1 MKKLLFSSLLVT
13 SLVSSLFGADLLA
26 SITNGKISDN
36 SPGVKVL
43 SLEEAK
49 QVKGG
54 YLERFIALSQNEIA
68 VIIGPESLEELYPNL
83 ASVITLNA
91 NTLPQSNFG
100 KAYRNAIA
108 GITTVNDFSSPEAA
122 TNSLAAPFR
131 QFLGYSVTRNI
142 GFNKSGAYT
151 YFTYKVI
158 TYDTN
163 LRTYHNITS
172 SQLLNNNA
180 IIKELAQKY
189 KSTFEN
195 ILGGLR
201 LGLK

>member
-1 MKKLLFSSLLVT
+1 MFKKLFFCAVISAILASSAFAV
-13 SLVSSLFGADLLA
+13 DLLA
-26 SITNGKISDN
+26 SVTNGKISDN

-43 SLEEAK
+43 SPEEAK

-54 YLERFIALSQNEIA
+54 YLERFVALSQNEIA

-83 ASVITLNA
+83 TSVTTLNA

-100 KAYRNAIA
+100 KAYRSAIA
-108 GITTVNDFSSPEAA
+108 GITTVNDFSTPEAA

-131 QFLGYSVTRNI
+131 QLLGYSVTRNI
-142 GFNKSGAYT
+142 SVSKGATYT

-180 IIKELAQKY
+180 IIKELTQKY
-189 KSTFEN
+189 KTTFEN

-201 LGLK
+201 

>member
-1 MKKLLFSSLLVT
+1 MFKKLFFCAVISAILASSAFAV
-13 SLVSSLFGADLLA
+13 DLLA
-26 SITNGKISDN
+26 SVTNGKISDN

-43 SLEEAK
+43 SPEEAK

-54 YLERFIALSQNEIA
+54 YLERFVALSQNEIA

-83 ASVITLNA
+83 TSVTTLNA

-100 KAYRNAIA
+100 KAYRSAIA
-108 GITTVNDFSSPEAA
+108 GITTVNDFSTPEAA

-131 QFLGYSVTRNI
+131 QLLGYSVTRNI
-142 GFNKSGAYT
+142 GVSKGVTYT

-180 IIKELAQKY
+180 IIKELTQKY
-189 KSTFEN
+189 KTTFEN

-201 LGLK
+201 

>member
-1 MKKLLFSSLLVT
+1 MFKKLF
-13 SLVSSLFGADLLA
+13 FGAVISVIVSVNAFGVDLLA
-26 SITNGKISDN
+26 SVTNGKISDN

-43 SLEEAK
+43 SPEEAK

-54 YLERFIALSQNEIA
+54 YLERFVALSQNEIA

-83 ASVITLNA
+83 TSVTTLNA

-100 KAYRNAIA
+100 KAYRSAIA
-108 GITTVNDFSSPEAA
+108 GITTVNDFSTPEAA

-131 QFLGYSVTRNI
+131 QLLGYSVTRNI
-142 GFNKSGAYT
+142 SVSKGATYT

-180 IIKELAQKY
+180 IIKELTQKY
-189 KSTFEN
+189 KTTFEN

-201 LGLK
+201 

>member
-1 MKKLLFSSLLVT
+1 MFKKLFFCAVISAILASSA
-13 SLVSSLFGADLLA
+13 FGVDLLA
-26 SITNGKISDN
+26 SVTNGKISDN

-43 SLEEAK
+43 SPEEAK

-54 YLERFIALSQNEIA
+54 YLERFVALSQNEIA

-83 ASVITLNA
+83 TSVTTLNA

-100 KAYRNAIA
+100 KAYRSAIA
-108 GITTVNDFSSPEAA
+108 GITTVNDFSTLEAA

-131 QFLGYSVTRNI
+131 QLLGYSVTRNI
-142 GFNKSGAYT
+142 GVSKGATYT

-180 IIKELAQKY
+180 IIKELTQKY
-189 KSTFEN
+189 KTTFEN

-201 LGLK
+201 

>member
-1 MKKLLFSSLLVT
+1 MFKKLF
-13 SLVSSLFGADLLA
+13 FGAVISAILSVNAFGVDLLA
-26 SITNGKISDN
+26 SVTNGKISDN

-54 YLERFIALSQNEIA
+54 YLERFVALSQNEIA

-83 ASVITLNA
+83 TSVTTLNA

-100 KAYRNAIA
+100 KAYRSAIA
-108 GITTVNDFSSPEAA
+108 GITTVNDFSTLEAA

-131 QFLGYSVTRNI
+131 QLLGYSVTRNI
-142 GFNKSGAYT
+142 GVSKGATYT

-180 IIKELAQKY
+180 IIKELTQKY
-189 KSTFEN
+189 KTTFEN

-201 LGLK
+201 

>member
-1 MKKLLFSSLLVT
+1 MKKFLFSAVISAILT
-13 SLVSSLFGADLLA
+13 SGAFAVDLLA
-26 SITNGKISDN
+26 SVTNGKLSDN
-36 SPGVKVL
+36 SPSVKVL
-43 SLEEAK
+43 SLE
-49 QVKGG
+49 
-54 YLERFIALSQNEIA
+54 
-68 VIIGPESLEELYPNL
+68 
-83 ASVITLNA
+83 
-91 NTLPQSNFG
+91 
-100 KAYRNAIA
+100 
-108 GITTVNDFSSPEAA
+108 AA
-122 TNSLAAPFR
+122 TNSLSAPFR
-131 QFLGYSVTRNI
+131 QLPGYSVTRNI

-195 ILGGLR
+195 ILGGLKV
-201 LGLK
+201 GLK

>member
-1 MKKLLFSSLLVT
+1 MKKFLFCAVISAILT
-13 SLVSSLFGADLLA
+13 SGAFAVDLLA
-26 SITNGKISDN
+26 SLTNGKLSDN
-36 SPGVKVL
+36 SPSVKVL

-180 IIKELAQKY
+180 IIKELARKY

-201 LGLK
+201 

>member
-1 MKKLLFSSLLVT
+1 MFKKLF
-13 SLVSSLFGADLLA
+13 FGAVISAILSVNAFGTDLLA
-26 SITNGKISDN
+26 SLTNGKISDN

-43 SLEEAK
+43 NPEEAK

-54 YLERFIALSQNEIA
+54 YLERFVALSQNEIA

-83 ASVITLNA
+83 TSVTTLNA

-100 KAYRNAIA
+100 KAYRSAIA
-108 GITTVNDFSSPEAA
+108 GITTVNDFSTPEAA
-122 TNSLAAPFR
+122 TNSLASPFR
-131 QFLGYSVTRNI
+131 QLLGYSVTRNI
-142 GFNKSGAYT
+142 GVNKGATYT

-180 IIKELAQKY
+180 IIKELTQKY
-189 KSTFEN
+189 KTTFEN

-201 LGLK
+201 

>member
-1 MKKLLFSSLLVT
+1 MKNFLFLSLLLA
-13 SLVSSLFGADLLA
+13 SLASSLFGVDLLA
-26 SITNGKISDN
+26 SLTYGKVSDN

-43 SLEEAK
+43 SLE
-49 QVKGG
+49 
-54 YLERFIALSQNEIA
+54 
-68 VIIGPESLEELYPNL
+68 
-83 ASVITLNA
+83 T
-91 NTLPQSNFG
+91 
-100 KAYRNAIA
+100 
-108 GITTVNDFSSPEAA
+108 A
-122 TNSLAAPFR
+122 TNSLSAPFR
-131 QFLGYSVTRNI
+131 QLPGYSITRNI

-158 TYDTN
+158 TCDIS
-163 LRTYHNITS
+163 LRTYHNIAS

>member
-1 MKKLLFSSLLVT
+1 MFKKLF
-13 SLVSSLFGADLLA
+13 FGAVILAILSVNAFGVDLLA
-26 SITNGKISDN
+26 SVTNGKISDN

-54 YLERFIALSQNEIA
+54 YLERFVTLSQNEIA

-83 ASVITLNA
+83 TSVTTLNA

-100 KAYRNAIA
+100 KAYRSAIA
-108 GITTVNDFSSPEAA
+108 GITTVNDFSTPEAA

-131 QFLGYSVTRNI
+131 QLLGYSVTRNI
-142 GFNKSGAYT
+142 SVSKGATYT

-180 IIKELAQKY
+180 IIKELTQKY
-189 KSTFEN
+189 KTTFEN

-201 LGLK
+201 

>member
-1 MKKLLFSSLLVT
+1 MFKKLFFSAVISAILSVNA
-13 SLVSSLFGADLLA
+13 FGVDLLT
-26 SITNGKISDN
+26 SVTNGKISDN

-43 SLEEAK
+43 SPEEAK

-54 YLERFIALSQNEIA
+54 YLERFVALSQNEIA

-83 ASVITLNA
+83 TSVTTLNA

-100 KAYRNAIA
+100 KAYRSAIA
-108 GITTVNDFSSPEAA
+108 GITTVNDFSTPEAA

-131 QFLGYSVTRNI
+131 QLLGYSVTRNI
-142 GFNKSGAYT
+142 GVSRGSTYT

-180 IIKELAQKY
+180 IIKELTQKY
-189 KSTFEN
+189 KTTFEN

-201 LGLK
+201 

>member
-1 MKKLLFSSLLVT
+1 MNKFLFSAVISAILT
-13 SLVSSLFGADLLA
+13 SGAFGADLLA
-26 SITNGKISDN
+26 SLTNGKLSDN

-180 IIKELAQKY
+180 IIKELARKY

-201 LGLK
+201 

>member
-1 MKKLLFSSLLVT
+1 MFKKLFFSAVISAILA
-13 SLVSSLFGADLLA
+13 SSAFGVDLLA
-26 SITNGKISDN
+26 SVTNGKISDN

-54 YLERFIALSQNEIA
+54 YLERFVALSQNEIA

-83 ASVITLNA
+83 TSVTTLNA

-100 KAYRNAIA
+100 KAYRSAIA
-108 GITTVNDFSSPEAA
+108 GITTVNDFSTPEAA

-131 QFLGYSVTRNI
+131 QLLGYSVTRNI
-142 GFNKSGAYT
+142 GVSKGATYT

-180 IIKELAQKY
+180 IIKELTQKY
-189 KSTFEN
+189 KTTFEN

-201 LGLK
+201 

>member
-1 MKKLLFSSLLVT
+1 MFKKLFFSAVISAILA
-13 SLVSSLFGADLLA
+13 SSAFAVDLLA
-26 SITNGKISDN
+26 SVTNGKISDN

-54 YLERFIALSQNEIA
+54 YLERFVALSQNEIA

-83 ASVITLNA
+83 TSVTTLNA

-100 KAYRNAIA
+100 KAYRSAIA
-108 GITTVNDFSSPEAA
+108 GITTVNDFSTPEAA
-122 TNSLAAPFR
+122 TNSLASPFR
-131 QFLGYSVTRNI
+131 QLLGYSVTRNI
-142 GFNKSGAYT
+142 GVNKGATYT

-163 LRTYHNITS
+163 LRTCHNITS

-180 IIKELAQKY
+180 IIKELTQKY
-189 KSTFEN
+189 KTTFEN

-201 LGLK
+201 

>member
-1 MKKLLFSSLLVT
+1 MFKKLF
-13 SLVSSLFGADLLA
+13 FGAVISAILSVNAFGVDLLA
-26 SITNGKISDN
+26 SVTNGKISDN

-54 YLERFIALSQNEIA
+54 YLERFVALSQNEIA

-83 ASVITLNA
+83 TSVTTLNA

-100 KAYRNAIA
+100 KAYRSAIA
-108 GITTVNDFSSPEAA
+108 GITTVNDFSTPEAA

-131 QFLGYSVTRNI
+131 QLLGYSVTRNI
-142 GFNKSGAYT
+142 SVSKGATYT

-180 IIKELAQKY
+180 IIKELTQKY
-189 KSTFEN
+189 KTTFEN

-201 LGLK
+201 

>member
-1 MKKLLFSSLLVT
+1 MFKKLFFSAVISAILSVNA
-13 SLVSSLFGADLLA
+13 FGVDLLA
-26 SITNGKISDN
+26 SVTNGKLSDN

-43 SLEEAK
+43 SPEEAK

-54 YLERFIALSQNEIA
+54 YLERFVALSQNEIA

-83 ASVITLNA
+83 TSVTTLNA

-100 KAYRNAIA
+100 KAYRSAIA
-108 GITTVNDFSSPEAA
+108 GITTVNDFSTPEAA
-122 TNSLAAPFR
+122 TNSLASPFR
-131 QFLGYSVTRNI
+131 QLLGYSVTRNI
-142 GFNKSGAYT
+142 GVNKGATYT

-158 TYDTN
+158 AYDTN

-180 IIKELAQKY
+180 IIKELTQKY
-189 KSTFEN
+189 KTTFEN

-201 LGLK
+201 

>member
-1 MKKLLFSSLLVT
+1 MFKKLFFSAVISAILSVNA
-13 SLVSSLFGADLLA
+13 FGVDLLA
-26 SITNGKISDN
+26 SVTNGKISDN

-54 YLERFIALSQNEIA
+54 YLERFVALSQNEIA

-83 ASVITLNA
+83 TSVTTLNA

-100 KAYRNAIA
+100 KAYRSAIA
-108 GITTVNDFSSPEAA
+108 GITTVNDFSTPEAA

-131 QFLGYSVTRNI
+131 QLLGYSVTRNI
-142 GFNKSGAYT
+142 GVSRGSTYT

-180 IIKELAQKY
+180 IIKELTQKY
-189 KSTFEN
+189 KTTFEN

-201 LGLK
+201 

>member
-1 MKKLLFSSLLVT
+1 MFKKLF
-13 SLVSSLFGADLLA
+13 FGAVISAILSVNAFGVDLLA
-26 SITNGKISDN
+26 SVTNGKISDN

-43 SLEEAK
+43 SPEEAK

-54 YLERFIALSQNEIA
+54 YLERFVALSQNEIA

-83 ASVITLNA
+83 TSVTTLNA

-100 KAYRNAIA
+100 KAYRSAIA
-108 GITTVNDFSSPEAA
+108 GITTVNDFSTPEAA

-131 QFLGYSVTRNI
+131 QLLGYSVTRNI
-142 GFNKSGAYT
+142 SVSKGATYT

-180 IIKELAQKY
+180 IIKELTQKY
-189 KSTFEN
+189 KTTFEN

-201 LGLK
+201 

>member
-1 MKKLLFSSLLVT
+1 MKKFLFSAVISAILT
-13 SLVSSLFGADLLA
+13 SGAFGADLLA
-26 SITNGKISDN
+26 SVTNGKLSDN
-36 SPGVKVL
+36 SPSVKVL

-49 QVKGG
+49 QVKSG
-54 YLERFIALSQNEIA
+54 YLERFVALSQNEIA
-68 VIIGPESLEELYPNL
+68 VIIGPESYEELYPNL
-83 ASVITLNA
+83 ASVKTLNV

-100 KAYRNAIA
+100 KSYRNAIA
-108 GITTVNDFSSPEAA
+108 SITTVNDFSSLEAA
-122 TNSLAAPFR
+122 TSSLSAPFR
-131 QFLGYSVTRNI
+131 QLPGYSVTRNI

-189 KSTFEN
+189 KSTFES

>member
-1 MKKLLFSSLLVT
+1 MKKFLFLSFLVASLT
-13 SLVSSLFGADLLA
+13 SSLFGADLL
-26 SITNGKISDN
+26 SKLTNGKISDN

-54 YLERFIALSQNEIA
+54 YLERFVALSQNEIA

-83 ASVITLNA
+83 TSVTTLNA

-100 KAYRNAIA
+100 KAYRSAIA
-108 GITTVNDFSSPEAA
+108 GITTVNDFFSSETA
-122 TNSLAAPFR
+122 TNSLSTPFVLL
-131 QFLGYSVTRNI
+131 LGYSVTRNI
-142 GFNKSGAYT
+142 GFNKNGAYT
-151 YFTYKVI
+151 YSTDRAI
-158 TYDTN
+158 NYDTN

-180 IIKELAQKY
+180 IIKELARKY

-201 LGLK
+201 

>member
-1 MKKLLFSSLLVT
+1 MT
-13 SLVSSLFGADLLA
+13 SSLFGADLL
-26 SITNGKISDN
+26 SKLTNGKISDN

-83 ASVITLNA
+83 ASVKTLNV

-100 KAYRNAIA
+100 KSYRNAIA
-108 GITTVNDFSSPEAA
+108 SITTVNDFSSLETA
-122 TNSLAAPFR
+122 TNSLSAPFR
-131 QFLGYSVTRNI
+131 QLPGYSITRNI

-180 IIKELAQKY
+180 IIKELARKY

-201 LGLK
+201 

>member
-1 MKKLLFSSLLVT
+1 MFKKLFFSAVISAILA
-13 SLVSSLFGADLLA
+13 SSAFGVDLLA
-26 SITNGKISDN
+26 SVTNDKISDN

-54 YLERFIALSQNEIA
+54 YLERFVALSQNEIA

-83 ASVITLNA
+83 TSVTTLNA

-100 KAYRNAIA
+100 KAYRSAIA
-108 GITTVNDFSSPEAA
+108 GITTVNDFSTPEAA

-131 QFLGYSVTRNI
+131 QLLGYSVTRNI
-142 GFNKSGAYT
+142 GVSKGATYT

-180 IIKELAQKY
+180 IIKELTQKY
-189 KSTFEN
+189 KTTFEN

-201 LGLK
+201 

>member
-1 MKKLLFSSLLVT
+1 MFKKLF
-13 SLVSSLFGADLLA
+13 FGAVISAILSVNAFGVDLLA
-26 SITNGKISDN
+26 SVTNGKLSDN

-43 SLEEAK
+43 SPEEAK

-54 YLERFIALSQNEIA
+54 YLERFVALSQNEIA

-83 ASVITLNA
+83 TSVTTLNA

-100 KAYRNAIA
+100 KAYRSAIA
-108 GITTVNDFSSPEAA
+108 GITTVNDFSTPEAA

-131 QFLGYSVTRNI
+131 QLLGYSVTRNI
-142 GFNKSGAYT
+142 SVSKGATYT

-180 IIKELAQKY
+180 IIKELTQKY
-189 KSTFEN
+189 KTTFEN

-201 LGLK
+201 

>member
-1 MKKLLFSSLLVT
+1 MFKKLFFSAIISAILSVNA
-13 SLVSSLFGADLLA
+13 FGVDLLA
-26 SITNGKISDN
+26 SVTNGKISDN

-43 SLEEAK
+43 SPEEAK

-54 YLERFIALSQNEIA
+54 YLERFVALSQNEIA

-83 ASVITLNA
+83 TSVTTLNA

-100 KAYRNAIA
+100 KAYRSAIA
-108 GITTVNDFSSPEAA
+108 GIITVNDFSTPEAA

-131 QFLGYSVTRNI
+131 QLLGYSVTRNI
-142 GFNKSGAYT
+142 SVSKGATYT

-180 IIKELAQKY
+180 IIKELTQKY
-189 KSTFEN
+189 KTTFEN

-201 LGLK
+201 

>member
-1 MKKLLFSSLLVT
+1 MFKKLFFSAVISAILA
-13 SLVSSLFGADLLA
+13 SSAFGVDLLA
-26 SITNGKISDN
+26 SVTNGKISDN

-43 SLEEAK
+43 SPEEAK

-54 YLERFIALSQNEIA
+54 YLERFVALSQNEIA

-83 ASVITLNA
+83 TSVTTLNA

-100 KAYRNAIA
+100 KAYRSAIA
-108 GITTVNDFSSPEAA
+108 GITTVNDFSTLEAA

-131 QFLGYSVTRNI
+131 QLLGYSVTRNI
-142 GFNKSGAYT
+142 GVSKGATYT

-180 IIKELAQKY
+180 IIKELTQKY
-189 KSTFEN
+189 KTTFEN

-201 LGLK
+201 

>member
-1 MKKLLFSSLLVT
+1 MKNFLFSSLLLA
-13 SLVSSLFGADLLA
+13 SLASSLFGVDLLA
-26 SITNGKISDN
+26 SLTYGKVSDN

-43 SLEEAK
+43 SLEA
-49 QVKGG
+49 VTSS
-54 YLERFIALSQNEIA
+54 LS
-68 VIIGPESLEELYPNL
+68 
-83 ASVITLNA
+83 
-91 NTLPQSNFG
+91 
-100 KAYRNAIA
+100 
-108 GITTVNDFSSPEAA
+108 
-122 TNSLAAPFR
+122 APFR
-131 QFLGYSVTRNI
+131 QLLGYSVTRNI
-142 GFNKSGAYT
+142 GFNKSTAYT

-163 LRTYHNITS
+163 LKTYHNITS

>member
-1 MKKLLFSSLLVT
+1 MKKFLFSAVISAILT
-13 SLVSSLFGADLLA
+13 SGAFGADLLA
-26 SITNGKISDN
+26 SLTNGKLSDN
-36 SPGVKVL
+36 SPSVKVL
-43 SLEEAK
+43 SLE
-49 QVKGG
+49 
-54 YLERFIALSQNEIA
+54 
-68 VIIGPESLEELYPNL
+68 
-83 ASVITLNA
+83 
-91 NTLPQSNFG
+91 
-100 KAYRNAIA
+100 
-108 GITTVNDFSSPEAA
+108 AA
-122 TNSLAAPFR
+122 TNSLSAPFR
-131 QFLGYSVTRNI
+131 QLPGYSITRNI

-195 ILGGLR
+195 ILGGLKV
-201 LGLK
+201 GLK

>member
-1 MKKLLFSSLLVT
+1 MFKKLF
-13 SLVSSLFGADLLA
+13 FGAVISAILASSAFGVDLLA
-26 SITNGKISDN
+26 SVTNGKISDN

-43 SLEEAK
+43 SPEEAK

-54 YLERFIALSQNEIA
+54 YLERFVALSQNEIA

-83 ASVITLNA
+83 TSVTTLNA

-100 KAYRNAIA
+100 TAYRSAIA
-108 GITTVNDFSSPEAA
+108 GITTVNDFSTPEAA

-131 QFLGYSVTRNI
+131 QLLGYSVTRNI
-142 GFNKSGAYT
+142 GVSKGATYT

-180 IIKELAQKY
+180 IIKELTQKY
-189 KSTFEN
+189 KTTFEN

-201 LGLK
+201 

>member
-1 MKKLLFSSLLVT
+1 MFKKLF
-13 SLVSSLFGADLLA
+13 FGAVISAILSVNAFGVDLLA
-26 SITNGKISDN
+26 SVTNDKISDN

-43 SLEEAK
+43 SPEEAK

-54 YLERFIALSQNEIA
+54 YLERFVALSQNEIA

-83 ASVITLNA
+83 TSVTTLNA

-100 KAYRNAIA
+100 KAYRSAIA
-108 GITTVNDFSSPEAA
+108 GITTVNDFSTPEAA

-131 QFLGYSVTRNI
+131 QLLGYSVTRNI
-142 GFNKSGAYT
+142 SVSKGATYT

-180 IIKELAQKY
+180 IIKELTQKY
-189 KSTFEN
+189 KTTFEN

-201 LGLK
+201 

>member
-1 MKKLLFSSLLVT
+1 MFKKLFFSAVISAILA
-13 SLVSSLFGADLLA
+13 SSAFGVDLLA
-26 SITNGKISDN
+26 SVTNDKISDN

-54 YLERFIALSQNEIA
+54 YLERFVALSQNEIA
-68 VIIGPESLEELYPNL
+68 VIIGPESLKELYPNL
-83 ASVITLNA
+83 TSVTTLNA

-100 KAYRNAIA
+100 KAYRSAIA
-108 GITTVNDFSSPEAA
+108 GITTVNDFSTPEAA

-131 QFLGYSVTRNI
+131 QLLGYSVTRNI
-142 GFNKSGAYT
+142 GVSKGATYT

-180 IIKELAQKY
+180 IIKELTQKY
-189 KSTFEN
+189 KTTFEN

-201 LGLK
+201 

>member
-1 MKKLLFSSLLVT
+1 MKNFLFLSFLVASLT
-13 SLVSSLFGADLLA
+13 SSLFGADLL
-26 SITNGKISDN
+26 SKLTNGKISDN
-36 SPGVKVL
+36 SPSVKVL
-43 SLEEAK
+43 SLE
-49 QVKGG
+49 
-54 YLERFIALSQNEIA
+54 
-68 VIIGPESLEELYPNL
+68 
-83 ASVITLNA
+83 
-91 NTLPQSNFG
+91 
-100 KAYRNAIA
+100 
-108 GITTVNDFSSPEAA
+108 AA
-122 TNSLAAPFR
+122 TNSLSAPFR
-131 QFLGYSVTRNI
+131 QLPGYSITRNI

-189 KSTFEN
+189 KSTFES

-201 LGLK
+201 

>member
-1 MKKLLFSSLLVT
+1 MKKFLFSSFLVA
-13 SLVSSLFGADLLA
+13 SLASFSFGADLLA
-26 SITNGKISDN
+26 SLTNGKISDN

-43 SLEEAK
+43 SLE
-49 QVKGG
+49 
-54 YLERFIALSQNEIA
+54 
-68 VIIGPESLEELYPNL
+68 
-83 ASVITLNA
+83 
-91 NTLPQSNFG
+91 
-100 KAYRNAIA
+100 
-108 GITTVNDFSSPEAA
+108 AA
-122 TNSLAAPFR
+122 TNSLSAPFR
-131 QFLGYSVTRNI
+131 QLLGYSVTRNI

-189 KSTFEN
+189 KSTFES
-195 ILGGLR
+195 ILGGLKV
-201 LGLK
+201 GLK